1 MKVLKE
7 RHLRYKKE
15 RKYRFLVFFIALIFL
30 FPFKLVQSE
39 TYYSP
44 KLRSE
49 YYKDQINKLIIN
61 RPSES
66 NKLPNYF
73 SSAFLGLPYKAH
85 TLIGDKNNK
94 EVFVLNLDEM
104 DCFTYLDYIQSLIE
118 SKDYYSFISKLK
130 YVRYK
135 DGIVSF
141 KNRNHFFYDWSQ
153 NVKGLLDVTSTIF
166 TQKSVKITKN
176 LNLKDDGKFF
186 LDGIPVKKVY
196 ISYLPSKHLNKNNL
210 EKLKSGDYIGIYT
223 HIKGLDVSHVGIF
236 IKKEQGYFYRNA
248 SSLSKNNKIV
258 DTDFLDY
265 IKDKPGII
273 IYRNSL

>member
-39 TYYSP
+39 TYYSS

-94 EVFVLNLDEM
+94 EVFVL
-104 DCFTYLDYIQSLIE
+104 
-118 SKDYYSFISKLK
+118 FIS
-130 YVRYK
+130 
-135 DGIVSF
+135 
-141 KNRNHFFYDWSQ
+141 
-153 NVKGLLDVTSTIF
+153 
-166 TQKSVKITKN
+166 
-176 LNLKDDGKFF
+176 
-186 LDGIPVKKVY
+186 
-196 ISYLPSKHLNKNNL
+196 
-210 EKLKSGDYIGIYT
+210 
-223 HIKGLDVSHVGIF
+223 
-236 IKKEQGYFYRNA
+236 
-248 SSLSKNNKIV
+248 
-258 DTDFLDY
+258 
-265 IKDKPGII
+265 II
-273 IYRNSL
+273 

>member
-39 TYYSP
+39 TYYSS

-49 YYKDQINKLIIN
+49 YYKDQINKLMIN

-73 SSAFLGLPYKAH
+73 SSAFLGRPYKAH

-153 NVKGLLDVTSTIF
+153 NVKGLLDVTSIIF
-166 TQKSVKITKN
+166 PQNSVKITKN

-186 LDGIPVKKVY
+186 LEGITVKKVY
-196 ISYLPSKHLNKNNL
+196 ISYLPSKHIKKNNL

>member
-1 MKVLKE
+1 M
-7 RHLRYKKE
+7 RYKKE

-39 TYYSP
+39 TYYSS

-49 YYKDQINKLIIN
+49 YYKDQINKLMIN
-61 RPSES
+61 RPSEP

-166 TQKSVKITKN
+166 TQKSIKITKN

-186 LDGIPVKKVY
+186 LEGIPVKKVY
-196 ISYLPSKHLNKNNL
+196 ISYLPSKHLNKDNL